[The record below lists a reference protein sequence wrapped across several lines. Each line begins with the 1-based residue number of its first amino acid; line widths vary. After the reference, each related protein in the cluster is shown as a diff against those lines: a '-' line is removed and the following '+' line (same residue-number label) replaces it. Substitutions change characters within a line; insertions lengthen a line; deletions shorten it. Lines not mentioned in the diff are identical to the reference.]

1 MSFLTTKQQ
10 KEYKFADF
18 EICNKLDIVAGLN
31 AGDDANKITKA
42 LTINSTKTFDKNEN
56 DLEDLMEN
64 ILTQNDSDHDGSNRK
79 QKQNGSIVQES
90 DMNPAKSNSPTNET
104 QVIKVNEDDITDQS
118 GIISDL
124 FQRNLIDKFEC
135 RFDTGMQMFTPK
147 YAKLSKSLQRK
158 LINFHQQL
166 EQFPS
171 NYQELESFKGQFS
184 PLLKTLSVFL
194 IIFKSNNLFNY
205 RSRVRLRL

>member
-10 KEYKFADF
+10 KDYKFADF
-18 EICNKLDIVAGLN
+18 EICNKLGIVAGLN

-42 LTINSTKTFDKNEN
+42 LTINSMKTFDNKFLANNSNKSDLDEN
-56 DLEDLMEN
+56 DLEDLIQN
-64 ILTQNDSDHDGSNRK
+64 ILTQNNSDHDGSNRK
-79 QKQNGSIVQES
+79 QMLNNSISQES
-90 DMNPAKSNSPTNET
+90 DVTPAKSNSPTNET
-104 QVIKVNEDDITDQS
+104 QVIKVNEDDIADQS
-118 GIISDL
+118 GIINDL

-171 NYQELESFKGQFS
+171 NFQEIESFRG
-184 PLLKTLSVFL
+184 
-194 IIFKSNNLFNY
+194 
-205 RSRVRLRL
+205 